1 MVHDY
6 GLEDVVVNADYVK
19 HLLECL
25 WEDLEDLWVFGGFED
40 SLKCLKTF
48 QNVDLSQRH
57 LALDILVVD
66 GRRIVAY
73 HSDQPEYLDGLAELL
88 QAFRMHRRYCVRN
101 PIQIVSSF
109 NQRKQQ
115 RQNVETRLQM

>member
-1 MVHDY
+1 M
-6 GLEDVVVNADYVK
+6 
-19 HLLECL
+19 
-25 WEDLEDLWVFGGFED
+25 EDLWVFGGFED
-40 SLKCLKTF
+40 SLKCLQAF

-66 GRRIVAY
+66 CRRIVAY
-73 HSDQPEYLDGLAELL
+73 HSDQPKNLDRLTELL
-88 QAFRMHRRYCVRN
+88 QAFRMHCRYCVRN

-109 NQRKQQ
+109 DQRKQQ